1 MPSPLILAHRGDW
14 SRAAENSLDAFAAA
28 LGRPAVDGVEFDV
41 RAAQDGTPVVIHD
54 ATLRRLRGVR
64 RRVRDLSVG
73 QLRELG
79 VLTLAE
85 ILDALPAPFFLDI
98 ELKEDI
104 GAQAIPVI
112 AGSRGDPPRDV
123 AVSSFDAAT
132 IKAITKAHPDWRCWL
147 ISRRLDSTVI
157 ARALAAGCGGIA
169 ARWPALRRR
178 GCRLAV
184 EAGLEL
190 ATWTVED
197 PAVLVRLMEIDLA
210 AICVDPPALP
220 ALGRRRQRPAAASSA
235 CTMSRVAE

>member
-14 SRAAENSLDAFAAA
+14 SRADENSLDAFAAA
-28 LGRPAVDGVEFDV
+28 LGRPGVDGVEFDV
-41 RAAQDGTPVVIHD
+41 RGAQDGTPVVIHD

-79 VLTLAE
+79 VRTLAE
-85 ILDALPAPFFLDI
+85 IVDALPAPFFIDI

-104 GAQAIPVI
+104 GARAIPVI
-112 AGSRGDPPRDV
+112 SAGRGDPPRGV

-132 IKAITKAHPDWRCWL
+132 MQAVARAHPDWRCWL

-157 ARALAAGCGGIA
+157 AQALAAGCGGIA
-169 ARWPALRRR
+169 ARWPALARPGR
-178 GCRLAV
+178 RLAG

-190 ATWTVED
+190 ATWTIED
-197 PAVLVRLMEIDLA
+197 PGVLGRVTDIGLA

-220 ALGRRRQRPAAASSA
+220 AISRANAS
-235 CTMSRVAE
+235 RD